1 MCIRFISVRN
11 PGVLFESIRD
21 GHGQLVVVWKGSIIW
36 LLISRLLEGRYHGN
50 QFIGEIGEISD
61 LFLFV
66 VLAFRS
72 GVQYRNFDVNRVCWF
87 VSLLFTLLRRA
98 GYTYALPCISS
109 FLCISYRFRKSTSS
123 FRFRNLYSL
132 L

>member
-72 GVQYRNFDVNRVCWF
+72 GVQYRNFDV
-87 VSLLFTLLRRA
+87 RRLS
-98 GYTYALPCISS
+98 GINFPALC
-109 FLCISYRFRKSTSS
+109 
-123 FRFRNLYSL
+123 RNLVRFCPATAETTMLKIITFATIRLTAKIGIWRQIS
-132 L
+132 